1 MKRALV
7 ITLALGLLVAA
18 PVVRSGADF
27 VAASS
32 DPANA
37 FTSAADFNTVAV
49 TLTDPGSPLSGT
61 VSLAATAS
69 SDRGIDYVRFE
80 SSPAGAG
87 SWTVACTVASGP
99 YACSWDTTGVSDG
112 ARDVRAVA
120 VDLAGYSRTDVVAA
134 RMVDNAAPSVSL
146 ADPGPWL
153 QGTVTLDASASD
165 ADSGVA
171 TQAIEYRA
179 VGAPSWTQLC
189 AADSCPL
196 DTTALADGDHELRAS
211 AVDAAGNAGS
221 SAPLTR
227 TVDNTAPTV
236 AMTDPGVMDGT
247 VPLGSATG
255 DGAGT
260 GVASVR
266 YEFRLGAGAWTEACT
281 ATTAPFSCDWDS
293 TGVSDGLYDVRAIA
307 TDGTG
312 LVNTSAVHAG
322 RRVDNSSPS
331 VVTLTDPGSPLQG
344 SVTLGGSA
352 VDGGSGVASWTAQYR
367 PSSGGSWSD
376 GCSNTTPTCT
386 WDTTGV
392 ADALYDLRAVAED
405 VAGNT
410 LISTV
415 VANRRV
421 DNNGPT
427 TNFTDPG
434 SPVRA
439 TVTLTATATDPV
451 GVQSVVFRRRP
462 ASGGAWTT
470 LCTVNAA
477 PYTCPWNTTS
487 VANGSYDVEALAT
500 DTIGRTTSVIHAA
513 RVVDNTAP
521 APVDVQAT
529 NVGATAG
536 QPETGDW
543 IRFTFSEALAPASVL
558 AGWNGSAIAV
568 RASFTNAGTSDTLD
582 VLNAAGTARTNLM
595 FAANSLVIGNVVSA
609 NTVFNATMVRS
620 GSAIT
625 VTLGALQS
633 GSVRTASAG
642 AMSWRSATAI
652 RDLAGNAGT
661 GATIAE
667 TGANDRDF

>member
-1 MKRALV
+1 MRRALV
-7 ITLALGLLVAA
+7 ITLALGALVAS

-49 TLTDPGSPLSGT
+49 TLTNPGSPLSGT

-87 SWTVACTVASGP
+87 SWTLACTVSSGP
-99 YACSWDTTGVSDG
+99 YACSWDTTSVSSG
-112 ARDVRAVA
+112 SRDVRAVA
-120 VDLAGYSRTDVVAA
+120 VDEAGYSRTGVVAA

-153 QGTVTLDASASD
+153 QGTVTLDATAAD

-179 VGAPSWTQLC
+179 AGAPSWTQLC

-196 DTTALADGDHELRAS
+196 DTTALADGDYELRAT
-211 AVDAAGNAGS
+211 AVDAAGNAGAG
-221 SAPLTR
+221 APLTR

-236 AMTDPGVMDGT
+236 TMTDPGLIFGT
-247 VPLGSATG
+247 VSLGATTG

-266 YEFRLGAGAWTEACT
+266 YEHRLGAGAWTEACT
-281 ATTAPFSCDWDS
+281 AATAPFSCDWDS

-307 TDGTG
+307 TDATG
-312 LVNTSAVHAG
+312 LATTSAVHAG

-331 VVTLTDPGSPLQG
+331 VATLTDPGSPLLG
-344 SVTLGGSA
+344 SVTLNGSA

-376 GCSNTTPTCT
+376 ACANSTPTCS

-392 ADALYDLRAVAED
+392 ADALYDMRAVAAD
-405 VAGNT
+405 AAGNT
-410 LISTV
+410 LISAV

-427 TNFTDPG
+427 TSFTDPG
-434 SPVRA
+434 SPVRG
-439 TVTLTATATDPV
+439 TITLTATATDPA
-451 GVQSVVFRRRP
+451 GVASVVFRRRP
-462 ASGGAWTT
+462 AGGGAWTT

-487 VANGSYDVEALAT
+487 VTDGGYDVEALAT
-500 DTIGRTTSVIHAA
+500 DTVGRTTSVIHAA
-513 RVVDNTAP
+513 RVVDNSAP

-536 QPETGDW
+536 RPETNDW

-558 AGWNGSAIAV
+558 AGWDGSAVAV
-568 RASFTNAGTSDTLD
+568 QASFTNAGASDTLD

-595 FAANSLVIGNVVSA
+595 FAANSLVVGNVVSA
-609 NTVFNATMVRS
+609 NTLFDATMVQS
-620 GSAIT
+620 GSTIT

-633 GSVRTASAG
+633 GSVRTGNAN
-642 AMSWRSATAI
+642 AMSWRSATAVTDI
-652 RDLAGNAGT
+652 AGNAGT